1 MLPFNSSLSLLVP
14 SQKLSTLSHHLIPP
28 LPPHPTH
35 EHALLSLLLKHQT
48 KRHPSIQV
56 HSQLIT
62 TALHR
67 YHINETGMRIWNN
80 LIRSYSLGCYPQE
93 AIHIYQQMQDICYSP
108 LPTDTF
114 TFAFLLKA
122 CANLSHANAGIQF
135 HGLTIKKGFEFNV
148 YTHTSLLN
156 MYATC
161 GCLVDARRAFDEMP
175 ERNSVA
181 WNAMITGYVNWGEL
195 SLARLL
201 FEQMPDR
208 NVISWTGLID
218 GYVRAYRPE
227 EAFACFGQMMAEDMN
242 PTEITVLAIVPAV
255 SNFGAL
261 DMGESLHGYCEK
273 NGICA
278 LDIRVQNSL
287 IDMYAKC
294 GSIESSYKVFL
305 GMHNRRN
312 LVSWTSIISGFA
324 MHGMAN
330 EAVRQFEEMERA
342 DVKPNRV
349 TFLSILNA
357 CSHGGLVEEGI
368 RFFTGMVYEHGIEA
382 EIKHYGC
389 MIDML
394 GRAGRLAEAEE
405 MIVGMPMQVNVIVW
419 RTLLGCCSKHGDVE
433 MGERVMRRIWELEK
447 GYGGDYVVL
456 SNMLSEVGRFDDAE
470 MQIEVSKL
478 LEMEEEGLNGGKVM
492 MAVVSSCTHLGEWEL
507 AKSMV
512 RSVESA
518 QRLFGKMKERNI
530 VPLDA
535 TTFLESMI
543 TAYSQANRF
552 SEALVLSLRMQKV
565 KVKSDEIVVTNVL
578 GLPTNGYV
586 ESALEVFS
594 GMLKE
599 GFQHNDVAFLGV
611 LIACAHSMADKRARY
626 FGSMKEFNAA
636 MEP

>member
-1 MLPFNSSLSLLVP
+1 MQLLTRSPFPLRTTSYDSSLSLVILH
-14 SQKLSTLSHHLIPP
+14 QKLSTLSHHL

-48 KRHPSIQV
+48 RRHPSIQV
-56 HSQLIT
+56 HSQLLT

-80 LIRSYSLGCYPQE
+80 LIRNYSLGCYPQE
-93 AIHIYQQMQDICYSP
+93 AIHVYQQMQDICCSP
-108 LPTDTF
+108 FPTDTF

-122 CANLSHANAGIQF
+122 CANLSLANAGIQF

-181 WNAMITGYVNWGEL
+181 WNAMITGYANWGEL

-201 FEQMPDR
+201 FEKMPVR

-218 GYVRAYRPE
+218 GYTRAHRPE
-227 EAFACFGQMMAEDMN
+227 EAFACFGQMMIQGTN
-242 PTEITVLAIVPAV
+242 PTEITVIAIVPAV

-261 DMGESLHGYCEK
+261 DIGESLHGYCEK
-273 NGICA
+273 TGICA
-278 LDIRVQNSL
+278 LDIRVENSL

-294 GSIESSYKVFL
+294 GSIESSYKVFQE
-305 GMHNRRN
+305 MHGRRN

-330 EAVRQFEEMERA
+330 EAVRQFEEMGRA

-368 RFFTGMVYEHGIEA
+368 RFFTGMVYEHGIEP
-382 EIKHYGC
+382 EIKHFGC

-433 MGERVMRRIWELEK
+433 MGERVMRRILELEK

-456 SNMLSEVGRFDDAE
+456 SNMLTEVGRFDDAE
-470 MQIEVSKL
+470 RVRRLIDERNVKKVP
-478 LEMEEEGLNGGKVM
+478 GLSLVGGK
-492 MAVVSSCTHLGEWEL
+492 H
-507 AKSMV
+507 
-512 RSVESA
+512 
-518 QRLFGKMKERNI
+518 
-530 VPLDA
+530 
-535 TTFLESMI
+535 
-543 TAYSQANRF
+543 
-552 SEALVLSLRMQKV
+552 
-565 KVKSDEIVVTNVL
+565 
-578 GLPTNGYV
+578 
-586 ESALEVFS
+586 
-594 GMLKE
+594 
-599 GFQHNDVAFLGV
+599 
-611 LIACAHSMADKRARY
+611 
-626 FGSMKEFNAA
+626 
-636 MEP
+636 